1 MAARNIEQTQAIYDY
16 IVATGTRETDVQ
28 RRLRAATT
36 PLRGAG
42 MQIGPDQAQLLAFL
56 ALSVGARNALEI
68 GTFTGYSALAVASV
82 LQPGG
87 KLVACDR
94 SKEWTDVG
102 RPFWREAG
110 VEDRIYLRLGPAL
123 DTLRDL
129 LAEGRADDFG
139 FAFKIGR
146 AHV

>member
-1 MAARNIEQTQAIYDY
+1 MPPDSAHIDQEGVLLTNVKLVDRGRIDETRLRELLSGARYPARNIEQTQAIYDY

-87 KLVACDR
+87 KLVA
-94 SKEWTDVG
+94 
-102 RPFWREAG
+102 A
-110 VEDRIYLRLGPAL
+110 
-123 DTLRDL
+123 
-129 LAEGRADDFG
+129 
-139 FAFKIGR
+139 
-146 AHV
+146 